1 MGGLAGRVREY
12 VRLNGISY
20 TARRAVEKFRDQYL
34 REYDRLYRRVRATP
48 ADLEQQRHRAWKETP
63 LISILVPVYNTNPR
77 MLRELA
83 DSFLAQTYPHWE
95 AVLLDGASTK
105 PETAA
110 MLREIAGLDE
120 RFRVIF
126 SGENLHISGNSNA
139 ALTHARGEWI
149 ALCDHDD
156 LYTPDALYWVM
167 DAVEREQP
175 DFLYSDED
183 KVTEDGRVY
192 FAAHFKPDYC
202 PDNLRSGNY
211 ICHLMVMRRS
221 LMDAAGGFRS
231 AFDGS
236 QDHDLALR
244 CMEHTTRVTHIPRVL
259 YHWRSV
265 GSSMSH
271 QNLMRCVDA
280 ARRAVE
286 EHINRVGP
294 GGNVTLENNCLR
306 IHYRIP
312 REKKV
317 SLIVLDSGE
326 EGQLRRCLAALQAT
340 DWPEMETLIL
350 SNRQEMPGRTIAV
363 GEIGRFAALNLGAG
377 EATGDYLAFVDSSVV
392 VEDPGWLRELMM
404 LAQREDILAAIPAL
418 FDGRGRILHAGY
430 ALGME
435 RVASCR
441 QQGLP
446 RTAGGWHGLEHTAH
460 NVGAV
465 SAACLLTRRACFQPF
480 DETYQ
485 SDLGSV
491 EWSLRVRQQGGW
503 FAFTPFSRA
512 TAPHG
517 APVLYDGEAHPQEEA
532 RITAS
537 CPSLYD
543 PCYSPLFSHKKAD
556 FHLNLDEKGRN
567 VF

>member
-110 MLREIAGLDE
+110 MLREIAGLDG

-175 DFLYSDED
+175 DFIYSDED

-350 SNRQEMPGRTIAV
+350 SNRQELPGRTIAV

-377 EATGDYLAFVDSSVV
+377 EATGDYLAFVDSSVA

-465 SAACLLTRRACFQPF
+465 SAACLLMRRACFQPF
-480 DETYQ
+480 DEAYQ

-517 APVLYDGEAHPQEEA
+517 APVLHDGEAHPQEEA

>member
-110 MLREIAGLDE
+110 MLREIAGLDG
-120 RFRVIF
+120 RFRVTF

-350 SNRQEMPGRTIAV
+350 SNRQELPGRTIAV

-418 FDGRGRILHAGY
+418 FDGRERILHAGY

-465 SAACLLTRRACFQPF
+465 SAACLLMRRACFQPF

-517 APVLYDGEAHPQEEA
+517 APVLHDGEPHPQEEA

>member
-350 SNRQEMPGRTIAV
+350 SNRQELPGRTIAV

-465 SAACLLTRRACFQPF
+465 SAACLLMRRACFQPF

>member
-110 MLREIAGLDE
+110 MLREIAGLDG

-126 SGENLHISGNSNA
+126 SGENLRISGNSNA

-350 SNRQEMPGRTIAV
+350 SNRQELPGRTIAV

-392 VEDPGWLRELMM
+392 VEAPGWLRELMM

-465 SAACLLTRRACFQPF
+465 SAACLLMRRACFQPF
-480 DETYQ
+480 DEAYQ

>member
-1 MGGLAGRVREY
+1 M
-12 VRLNGISY
+12 
-20 TARRAVEKFRDQYL
+20 
-34 REYDRLYRRVRATP
+34 
-48 ADLEQQRHRAWKETP
+48 
-63 LISILVPVYNTNPR
+63 
-77 MLRELA
+77 
-83 DSFLAQTYPHWE
+83 
-95 AVLLDGASTK
+95 
-105 PETAA
+105 
-110 MLREIAGLDE
+110 
-120 RFRVIF
+120 IF

-350 SNRQEMPGRTIAV
+350 SNRQELPGRTIAV

-465 SAACLLTRRACFQPF
+465 SAACLLMRRACFQPF
-480 DETYQ
+480 DEAYQ

-503 FAFTPFSRA
+503 FAFTPFSRT

>member
-20 TARRAVEKFRDQYL
+20 TARRAMEKFRDQYL

-110 MLREIAGLDE
+110 MLREIAGLDG

-326 EGQLRRCLAALQAT
+326 EGQLRRCLAASQAT

-350 SNRQEMPGRTIAV
+350 SNRQELPGRTIAV

-465 SAACLLTRRACFQPF
+465 SAACLLMRRACFQPF

-517 APVLYDGEAHPQEEA
+517 APVLHDGEAHPQEEA

-537 CPSLYD
+537 CLSLYD

>member
-110 MLREIAGLDE
+110 MLREIAGLDG

-286 EHINRVGP
+286 EHSNRVGP
-294 GGNVTLENNCLR
+294 GRLASHRLAGDGNPDSFQPAGAARPDHRRGGDWPLCGAEPGRGGSHGGLPGLCGQQRGGGGLR
-306 IHYRIP
+306 
-312 REKKV
+312 
-317 SLIVLDSGE
+317 
-326 EGQLRRCLAALQAT
+326 LAA
-340 DWPEMETLIL
+340 
-350 SNRQEMPGRTIAV
+350 
-363 GEIGRFAALNLGAG
+363 GA
-377 EATGDYLAFVDSSVV
+377 DD
-392 VEDPGWLRELMM
+392 
-404 LAQREDILAAIPAL
+404 
-418 FDGRGRILHAGY
+418 AG
-430 ALGME
+430 
-435 RVASCR
+435 
-441 QQGLP
+441 P
-446 RTAGGWHGLEHTAH
+446 AGGHPG
-460 NVGAV
+460 GYSCAV
-465 SAACLLTRRACFQPF
+465 
-480 DETYQ
+480 
-485 SDLGSV
+485 
-491 EWSLRVRQQGGW
+491 
-503 FAFTPFSRA
+503 
-512 TAPHG
+512 
-517 APVLYDGEAHPQEEA
+517 
-532 RITAS
+532 
-537 CPSLYD
+537 
-543 PCYSPLFSHKKAD
+543 
-556 FHLNLDEKGRN
+556 
-567 VF
+567 

>member
-221 LMDAAGGFRS
+221 LMDAVGGFRS

-465 SAACLLTRRACFQPF
+465 SAACLLMRRACFQPF

-517 APVLYDGEAHPQEEA
+517 AHVLYDGEAHPQEEA
-532 RITAS
+532 RIAAS

>member
-110 MLREIAGLDE
+110 MLREIAGLDG

-126 SGENLHISGNSNA
+126 SGENLHISSNSNA

-175 DFLYSDED
+175 DFIYSDED

-221 LMDAAGGFRS
+221 LMDAVGGFRS

-306 IHYRIP
+306 IHYCIP

-350 SNRQEMPGRTIAV
+350 SNRQELPGRTIAV

-377 EATGDYLAFVDSSVV
+377 EATGDYLAFVDSSVE

-465 SAACLLTRRACFQPF
+465 SAACLLMRRACFQPF

-517 APVLYDGEAHPQEEA
+517 APVLHDGEAHPQEEA

>member
-1 MGGLAGRVREY
+1 MGGLIGRVRDY
-12 VRLNGISY
+12 VQLNGISY
-20 TARRAVEKFRDQYL
+20 TLRRAGEKFRDQYL

-48 ADLEQQRHRAWKETP
+48 ADLEEQRQRAWKETP
-63 LISILVPVYNTNPR
+63 LVSILVPVYNTNPR

-83 DSFLAQTYPHWE
+83 ESFLAQTYPHWE
-95 AVLLDGASTK
+95 AVLLDGASTRAD
-105 PETAA
+105 TAD
-110 MLREIAGLDE
+110 MLREIAGLDP

-139 ALTHARGEWI
+139 ALAHARGEWI

-183 KVTEDGRVY
+183 KVSEDGRVY

-221 LMDAAGGFRS
+221 LMEAAGGFRS

-244 CMEHTTRVTHIPRVL
+244 CMEHTARVTHIPRVL

-294 GGNVTLENNCLR
+294 GGTVTLESNCLR
-306 IHYRIP
+306 IHYRLP
-312 REKKV
+312 EGKRA
-317 SLIVLDSGE
+317 SLIVLDSGDDA
-326 EGQLRRCLAALQAT
+326 QLNRCLAALKRT
-340 DWPEMETLIL
+340 DWPETELLVL
-350 SNRQEMPGRTIAV
+350 SNRQGLPGRTV
-363 GEIGRFAALNLGAG
+363 PRGGLGRFAALNLGA
-377 EATGDYLAFVDSSVV
+377 AQASGDYLVFVDSSVA
-392 VEDPGWLRELMM
+392 VEDAAWLKELLM
-404 LAQREDILAAIPAL
+404 LAQREDVAGAIPAL
-418 FDGRGRILHAGY
+418 FDGRGRMLHAGY
-430 ALGME
+430 ALGMD

-465 SAACLLTRRACFQPF
+465 SAVCLAVRRERFLPF
-480 DETYQ
+480 DEGYA

-491 EWSLRVRQQGGW
+491 EWSLRVRAQGGW

-512 TAPHG
+512 TAPQG
-517 APVLYDGEAHPQEEA
+517 APVLLDGQAHPEEEA
-532 RITAS
+532 RLTAAYG
-537 CPSLYD
+537 PLYD
-543 PCYSPLFSHKKAD
+543 PCYSPLFSRRKAN
-556 FHLNLDEKGRN
+556 FQLNLDEKGRN